1 MTAQKDKVH
10 WALGVLVRASPSLVQ
25 VAVSDTRHTNVMNI
39 NKLRYLKKIR
49 LRHGKCARYT
59 DMVAPTLR

>member
-39 NKLRYLKKIR
+39 NKLRYLKKS
-49 LRHGKCARYT
+49 G
-59 DMVAPTLR
+59 